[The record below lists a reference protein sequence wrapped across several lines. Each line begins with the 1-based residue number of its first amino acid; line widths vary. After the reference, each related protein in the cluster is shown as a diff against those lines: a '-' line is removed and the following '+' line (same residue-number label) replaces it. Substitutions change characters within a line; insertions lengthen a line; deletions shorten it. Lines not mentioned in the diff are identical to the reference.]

1 VDWLQTLYVCPLYTA
16 ALMSVVLALLARR
29 HRSTPGT
36 GAFIALMLGAGW
48 WALAYAFSLLDIS
61 QTAKFF
67 WFRIRAIGFLT
78 VPNAWLVLA
87 LLQSG
92 NRKWVTKR
100 NIALLLIEPLAIL
113 LLIWTSDW
121 QTAYWEG
128 VGFAQIG
135 PFSVVDVTPSILYYV
150 HLLYAYLLM
159 ALGAVLFLRM
169 ALRLPSLYR
178 RQSLVLVIGVLA
190 PLIGD
195 VLSSLELLPILPWLD
210 LTPFFFVLTGLA
222 MSWALFRLRLLD
234 LVPVARDAIFRS
246 MSDGVIVLDADDRIV
261 DLNPVAEG
269 IVDCPASEAIGEPA
283 QQVLSRWPDLVE
295 RYGRIAETHTEIAVG
310 EGVVRRCFDLR
321 ISPLRDWRRRL
332 TGRLIV
338 LRDITARKSME
349 EELQT
354 AKEAAETA
362 NQAKNEFITL
372 VAHELRSPMSAI
384 EGSASLLAEQEV
396 GPITEEQAEFLDI
409 IESNISRMSTL
420 VSDLNDISLI
430 ESGRLH
436 LLMDLVSL
444 AEIVNEVVRSNRV
457 QIRRKHLRLNLDIS
471 PDLPPVWGD
480 RHRLEQVLTNIVVN
494 AWKFTP
500 EGGEITI
507 RAKCDS
513 DGLDDRGTTEVI
525 HVSVADTG
533 LGIDPRDQAKIFQK
547 YFRAGTKQARE
558 IPGTGLGLSLA
569 KDIVEMQGGKIW
581 FESEYRE
588 GTTFHFTVPLAK
600 DNQ

>member
-1 VDWLQTLYVCPLYTA
+1 MA
-16 ALMSVVLALLARR
+16 VVLALLALR

-48 WALAYAFSLLDIS
+48 WALGYALSLLDVS
-61 QTAKFF
+61 QAAKFF
-67 WFRIRAIGFLT
+67 WFRVRAIGFLT
-78 VPNAWLVLA
+78 VPIAWLVLA
-87 LLQSG
+87 LQQSG

-100 NIALLLIEPLAIL
+100 NVALLLIEPLAIL
-113 LLIWTSDW
+113 LLIWTSEW
-121 QTAYWEG
+121 QTAYWED
-128 VGFAQIG
+128 VGFEHIG

-150 HLLYAYLLM
+150 HLLYSYLLM
-159 ALGAVLFLRM
+159 TLGAGLFLRM
-169 ALRLPSLYR
+169 ALRSPSIYR

-246 MSDGVIVLDADDRIV
+246 MSDGVIVLDADNRIV

-269 IVDCPASEAIGEPA
+269 VVDCPASEAIGKPA
-283 QQVLSRWPDLVE
+283 EQVLSRWPDLVE

-338 LRDITARKSME
+338 LRDITTRKRME
-349 EELQT
+349 EELQD
-354 AKEAAETA
+354 AKVTAETA

-396 GPITEEQAEFLDI
+396 GPITEEQADFLDI
-409 IESNISRMSTL
+409 IESNISRMATL
-420 VSDLNDISLI
+420 VSDLNDISLM
-430 ESGRLH
+430 EAGRLH
-436 LLMDLVSL
+436 LLTTRVSL
-444 AEIVNEVVRSNRV
+444 SEIVNQVIRSNRV
-457 QIRRKHLRLNLDIS
+457 QIRRKRLKLNLDIS
-471 PDLPPVWGD
+471 PELPLVWGD

-507 RAKCDS
+507 CVKCDPDKP
-513 DGLDDRGTTEVI
+513 DGQEKAEVV

-533 LGIDPRDQAKIFQK
+533 LGIGPKDQAKIFQK
-547 YFRAGTKQARE
+547 YFRAGTKEARE

-581 FESEYRE
+581 FESEYHK

-600 DNQ
+600 DDR

>member
-1 VDWLQTLYVCPLYTA
+1 MA
-16 ALMSVVLALLARR
+16 AILALLARR
-29 HRSTPGT
+29 YRSPGA

-61 QTAKFF
+61 QVAKFF
-67 WFRIRAIGFLT
+67 WFRIRAVGFLT
-78 VPNAWLVLA
+78 VPSAWLVLA

-92 NRKWVTKR
+92 KRQWVTRR
-100 NIALLLIEPLAIL
+100 NVALLAIEPLL
-113 LLIWTSDW
+113 TLMLIWTSEW
-121 QTAYWEG
+121 HTTYWKR
-128 VGFAQIG
+128 VDFAQMG
-135 PFSVVDVTPSILYYV
+135 DFSVVDVTPSILYYV
-150 HLLYAYLLM
+150 HLLYSYLLM
-159 ALGAVLFLRM
+159 TLGTLLFLRL
-169 ALRLPSLYR
+169 AFRSARLYR
-178 RQSLVLVIGVLA
+178 RQSLVLVIGVLG

-195 VLSSLELLPILPWLD
+195 VLSSFELLPILPWLD
-210 LTPFFFVLTGLA
+210 LTPFFFVLTGLT
-222 MSWALFRLRLLD
+222 MSWALFRLQLLD

-246 MSDGVIVLDADDRIV
+246 MSDGVVVLDADSRIV

-269 IVDCPASEAIGEPA
+269 ILDYPASEAIGKPA

-310 EGVVRRCFDLR
+310 VGVVRRFFDLR

-338 LRDITARKSME
+338 LRDITTRKSIE
-349 EELQT
+349 EELQK
-354 AKEAAETA
+354 AKVAAETA

-384 EGSASLLAEQEV
+384 RGSASLLAEQEV
-396 GPITEEQAEFLDI
+396 GPITGEQAEFLDI
-409 IESNISRMSTL
+409 IESNISRMATL

-430 ESGRLH
+430 EAGRLH
-436 LLMDLVSL
+436 LLMSRVSL
-444 AEIVNEVVRSNRV
+444 SEIVNEVVRSNRV
-457 QIRRKHLRLNLDIS
+457 QIKRKSLKLHLDIS

-507 RAKCDS
+507 CAKCDS
-513 DGLDDRGTTEVI
+513 DGPDDQEKTEVV

-533 LGIDPRDQAKIFQK
+533 LGIGPRDQAKIFQK
-547 YFRAGTKQARE
+547 YFRAGTKEARE

-588 GTTFHFTVPLAK
+588 GTTFHFTVPLTK
-600 DNQ
+600 DDR